1 MVHTISIQQ
10 ASGEFVALVRA
21 LHPGDEIVLT
31 DGPQPVARIVPE
43 PPRAADRT
51 PGLSKGTLEIISD
64 EEDDILEHFR
74 DYTP

>member
-10 ASGEFVALVRA
+10 AAGELVALVRG

-43 PPRAADRT
+43 PLRAGGRT
-51 PGLSKGTLEIISD
+51 PGLSKGMLEIVSD
-64 EEDDILEHFR
+64 DEADIREHFR
-74 DYTP
+74 DYMP